1 MVTDWRTDVTR
12 TIAIIDFE
20 TTGLNPHRG
29 DRPTEVAVVFVR
41 NQQIVDRFQRLIN
54 PGKPIPSFVTSL
66 TGITNA
72 MVRNAPPVG
81 IVMEELHQKIGD
93 TPLIAHNASFDKKF
107 LDTELER
114 IGRERRQ
121 DFICSMRVAR
131 RVLWSASNFKL
142 GTLVEHVGLTF
153 PSNAHRALADAEM
166 TAKLWIAMERTL
178 QERFSLQSIPLSLLD
193 RLQSV
198 TIAKADQYVKN
209 YARAQR
215 RTAYKRPTTRQP
227 RTSQKPTTGTRAKTR
242 KTTTR
247 PSPSADHID
256 SSVTVKCITCGYA
269 ISVAD
274 LDGIR
279 WLKCPCCGFNTPQRR
294 I

>member
-1 MVTDWRTDVTR
+1 MRMITNGHADVTS

-20 TTGLNPHRG
+20 TTGLDPHRG

-41 NQQIVDRFQRLIN
+41 NKQIVDQYQRLIN
-54 PGKPIPSFVTSL
+54 PGRSIPSFVTSL

-121 DFICSMRVAR
+121 DFTCSMRVAR
-131 RVLWSASNFKL
+131 RVLRSASNFKL

-153 PSNAHRALADAEM
+153 SSNAHRALADAEM

-178 QERFSLQSIPLSLLD
+178 QKRFSLQNVPLTLLN

-198 TIAKADQYVKN
+198 TIAKADQYVRN
-209 YARAQR
+209 YARTQH
-215 RTAYKRPTTRQP
+215 RPV
-227 RTSQKPTTGTRAKTR
+227 G
-242 KTTTR
+242 
-247 PSPSADHID
+247 
-256 SSVTVKCITCGYA
+256 
-269 ISVAD
+269 
-274 LDGIR
+274 
-279 WLKCPCCGFNTPQRR
+279 N
-294 I
+294 